1 MKKTRE
7 KSRKQLDRVLRKH
20 YGSKAQIADAAGIAR
35 CSVSNWLAGRS
46 ESIRIERAVRVFVAR
61 LEGKR

>member
-20 YGSKAQIADAAGIAR
+20 YGSKAHIADAAGIAR

-46 ESIRIERAVRVFVAR
+46 ESIRIERYVRRYVAQ
-61 LEGKR
+61 LEGK